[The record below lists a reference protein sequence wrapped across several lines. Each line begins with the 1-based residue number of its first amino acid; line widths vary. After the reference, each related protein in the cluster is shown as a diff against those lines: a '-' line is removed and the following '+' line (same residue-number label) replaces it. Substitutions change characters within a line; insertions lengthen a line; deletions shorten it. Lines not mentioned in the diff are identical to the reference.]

1 MAGKDSP
8 EFDKRQLLDI
18 LTELHGL
25 IEGRRPATPAAA
37 TEAPSKLE
45 SAVARQLRAPEGRI
59 APHPQLLAAIVE
71 SSSDAISSRTL
82 DGTLLTWNRGA
93 EKIYGY
99 SAAEVIGTCRED
111 LVPAAYRPE
120 LTEINRRLALGESV
134 LDFETVRRR
143 KDGSLVQVSLNLSP
157 IFEDGRVARICSI
170 ARDITARKVT
180 ETALH
185 EALLREQSRA
195 SELAAVL
202 DAVPAAV
209 FIAHDRECRRVTGNR
224 AASELLD
231 LPAGSNMSRNAG
243 NTGPAPGFRIFR
255 NGRELATEELP
266 VEKAARQG
274 VEVRGFEEEIIF
286 EDGSIKHLIGNAKP
300 LHDGQGTLYGAVAAF
315 IDISERKEA
324 EDHIRRMAHLDPL
337 TSLPYRTLLMDR
349 LQQALSISQRNQS
362 RTGVLFLDLDRF
374 KEINDRLG
382 HHVGDQL
389 LQEVAVRLRTVI
401 READTVSRLGGD
413 EFIVVLPELH
423 EAEDAA
429 GVARKILNAISAE
442 YVIAGQKLAITPS
455 LGISIYP
462 DHAEEA
468 APLLRLADKAMYE
481 AKQSGRNTYRFY
493 DPRSEFHVPK

>member
-1 MAGKDSP
+1 MPERDSSDL
-8 EFDKRQLLDI
+8 EKAQLLDI

-25 IEGRRPATPAAA
+25 IEGRRVPVPPLATQS
-37 TEAPSKLE
+37 PSKLE
-45 SAVARQLRAPEGRI
+45 SAVSRQLRAPAARI

-71 SSSDAISSRTL
+71 ASFDAISSRTL
-82 DGTLLTWNRGA
+82 DGVLLTWNRGA
-93 EKIYGY
+93 ERIYGF
-99 SAAEVIGTCRED
+99 SAQELIGRRHDD
-111 LVPAAYRPE
+111 LVPNAYRQE
-120 LTEINRRLALGESV
+120 LADINRRLAQGESIQ
-134 LDFETVRRR
+134 DFETVRRR
-143 KDGSLVQVSLNLSP
+143 KDGSLIQVSINLAP
-157 IFEDGRVARICSI
+157 IFEHGKVVRVCTI
-170 ARDITARKVT
+170 ARDITTRKAT
-180 ETALH
+180 ETALQ

-231 LPAGSNMSRNAG
+231 VPAGSNMSRNAQDRA
-243 NTGPAPGFRIFR
+243 APRFRIFR
-255 NGRELATEELP
+255 NGRELGTEDLP
-266 VEKAARQG
+266 VEKAARHG
-274 VEVRGFEEEIIF
+274 VEVRGFEEDLVF
-286 EDGSIKHLIGNAKP
+286 EDGNITHLIGNAKP
-300 LHDGQGTLYGAVAAF
+300 LHDGQGKLYGAVAAF

-324 EDHIRRMAHLDPL
+324 EEHIRRMAHLDPL
-337 TSLPYRTLLMDR
+337 TSLPNRTLLMDR
-349 LQQALSISQRNQS
+349 LQQALSISQRNQT

-389 LQEVAVRLRTVI
+389 LQEVAARLRAAI

-423 EAEDAA
+423 EAADAA

-442 YVIAGQKLAITPS
+442 YVIAGQRLFITPS
-455 LGISIYP
+455 LGISVFP

-468 APLLRLADKAMYE
+468 GTLLRLADKAMYE

-493 DPRSEFHVPK
+493 EPGAGFHTPK